1 MKLFENIPTFRK
13 IPHSPVLFIW
23 EALSGA
29 RKWFVTT
36 LVLAFFLQLMKVY
49 VPVFF
54 SEMVNYFAAISP
66 EDVSTSKV
74 GRFLAAIL
82 CAYLAQIIL
91 RMINELINE
100 NFVRNYAT
108 AKIELFAVDYLAN
121 HSEKYFAAQK
131 TGELAQ
137 KITNCAEKT
146 SQALFVF
153 AQLRS
158 NVLMVCINFF
168 FIGRV
173 NAWFLVLILIF
184 GSFSIL
190 RTYQA
195 SFAVR
200 DLNEKY
206 SNALDDFNGTLADS
220 ISNALNVK
228 ATGAQDIEVR
238 YVTKI
243 FHKLKDTRFAM
254 LEKMQDVLRV
264 QNFMLCLFQTAVFV
278 MLLRLWYQKQ
288 INIGDVTLV
297 LMLVNSVTHCFT
309 QILAKVCDL
318 NSLSGALEAA
328 MLPLTVKH
336 DIKNAH
342 GAKKLKIKNQEIVF
356 DHVGFAYDNKTVF
369 KNLSFVIKK
378 HEKIG
383 IVGLSG
389 SGKTTLINLLQRAY
403 DVSQGKIYI
412 DGQDIARVTLHSLHN
427 AIAIIPQDTSL
438 FHRTIAQNIAY
449 GRLNASMADIKKA
462 AVKAWADEF
471 IRDLPQGYQTKVGE
485 KGVKLSGGERQ
496 RIAIARAI
504 VKNSPILILDEATS
518 SLDSKTEKYIQR
530 AMKNLMKGKT
540 VIAAAHRLSTLKEMD
555 RIIVLNN
562 GCIAE
567 QGTIAELLALN
578 GLFKNFW
585 DIQSKKT
592 PA

>member
-1 MKLFENIPTFRK
+1 
-13 IPHSPVLFIW
+13 
-23 EALSGA
+23 
-29 RKWFVTT
+29 
-36 LVLAFFLQLMKVY
+36 
-49 VPVFF
+49 
-54 SEMVNYFAAISP
+54 
-66 EDVSTSKV
+66 
-74 GRFLAAIL
+74 
-82 CAYLAQIIL
+82 
-91 RMINELINE
+91 
-100 NFVRNYAT
+100 
-108 AKIELFAVDYLAN
+108 
-121 HSEKYFAAQK
+121 
-131 TGELAQ
+131 
-137 KITNCAEKT
+137 
-146 SQALFVF
+146 
-153 AQLRS
+153 
-158 NVLMVCINFF
+158 
-168 FIGRV
+168 
-173 NAWFLVLILIF
+173 
-184 GSFSIL
+184 
-190 RTYQA
+190 
-195 SFAVR
+195 
-200 DLNEKY
+200 
-206 SNALDDFNGTLADS
+206 
-220 ISNALNVK
+220 
-228 ATGAQDIEVR
+228 
-238 YVTKI
+238 
-243 FHKLKDTRFAM
+243 
-254 LEKMQDVLRV
+254 
-264 QNFMLCLFQTAVFV
+264 MLCLFQTAVFV

-449 GRLNASMADIKKA
+449 GRHNASMADIKKA
-462 AVKAWADEF
+462 AIKAWADEF
-471 IRDLPQGYQTKVGE
+471 ICDLPQGYQTKVGE